1 MTLNA
6 ADFAP
11 GTIVIPTNVTSRY
24 TDFHVSLLN
33 TRIPSGTS
41 IQYAMGTSIDKNR
54 NSAITQ
60 AKGDW
65 IWFLD
70 DDHVWE
76 PDLLLHLLSHNVD
89 IVAPLTCKRNAP
101 WEPLVYGRTD
111 ENGNYVP
118 LHLPDEQ
125 PRLRQV
131 IATST
136 AGMLVRK
143 QVLQEMAHPWFEMGK
158 LSSETTG
165 EDIYFC
171 HKARKL
177 GFKVYADLTR
187 SMPHIHLH
195 TVNLVGNENKEW
207 YVNIQIEDK
216 NIGIPLSK

>member
-1 MTLNA
+1 MTFNA
-6 ADFAP
+6 ADFSP
-11 GTIVIPTNVTSRY
+11 GTIVIPTNTTSRY
-24 TDFHVSLLN
+24 TDFHISLLN
-33 TRIPSGTS
+33 TMVPPRTAIK
-41 IQYAMGTSIDKNR
+41 YAMGTSIDKNR
-54 NSAITQ
+54 NKSITEAI
-60 AKGDW
+60 GDW

-89 IVAPLTCKRNAP
+89 IVSPLTCKRNPP
-101 WEPLVYGRTD
+101 WEPLAYGRID
-111 ENGNYVP
+111 EEGDYIP
-118 LHLPDEQ
+118 LHLPDEE
-125 PRLRQV
+125 PKLREV
-131 IATST
+131 IAVST

-143 QVLQEMAHPWFEMGK
+143 EVLQEMSYPWFEMGK

-195 TVNLVGNENKEW
+195 TVSLFANEDKKW
-207 YVNIQIEDK
+207 HVNIQIKDK
-216 NIGIPLSK
+216 SIGIPL